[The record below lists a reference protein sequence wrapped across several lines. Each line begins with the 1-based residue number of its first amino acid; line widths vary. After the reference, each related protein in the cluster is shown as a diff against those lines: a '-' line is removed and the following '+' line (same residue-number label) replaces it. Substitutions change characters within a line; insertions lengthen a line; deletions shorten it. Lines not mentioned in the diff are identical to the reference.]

1 MKRGLTSRLPAGRR
15 TLARLTLGAWGL
27 WGAAASLSLSLG
39 AGCSDGR
46 GTQGLSPAAPAQA
59 AADGERVLPVSAYV
73 VHRDTAAGLP
83 NLAWLEAKR
92 PVAPGT
98 PAAEVAWATL
108 RGLPAAYKLDAAALR
123 SASLVSVHDTGN
135 GPLIASFTQ
144 KVEDRDVFG
153 SRMAITL
160 DRHSQPQ
167 LASGHL
173 VPAVRPLSTQFV
185 LDEAEAAAAALR
197 GLTAVTVERT
207 ENKGREAGGYTAL
220 TLVGSTGGVVLNAPA
235 RAKQVFFP
243 SRAGLIPAYYVEL
256 DVSRSDG
263 QDARMYSL
271 VIDATDGRV
280 LFQNDLTASDSFTY
294 RVYADD
300 SGAFLPFDGPQG
312 TAYTP
317 HPTGNRDKSAP
328 ANVPA
333 KLVKLQ
339 NAPFSKNDPWL
350 DAGATEAKGNNV
362 WAYADIAAP
371 DGYGMG
377 DVNLPT
383 SAAGTFDYTV
393 DPDTDASKSNEAI
406 HAVTTQLFYTL
417 NFMHDFFYDPGWNE
431 AAYNPQAKNFGRG
444 GTEGDAIKAE
454 AQDNSGRNNANASTP
469 ADGRSPRIQMYLFDN
484 SSSQS
489 QITAPMELAAD
500 LDSGGASFG
509 PGTFSLTGDLV
520 LVDDG
525 VVSTMMGGA
534 VTDGCETPFKNAAA
548 LAGKI
553 AVVDRGACNFVLKV
567 KNAQTQ
573 GAAAVVVVN
582 NVAGAGAMGMT
593 GTDATVT
600 IPSVGISKEDGDKI
614 KAKLAA
620 GSTVSVTLKVQKYV
634 RDGSLDTTI
643 VSHEWG
649 HVLSNRLIGNGNG
662 LTNLQGRGMG
672 EGWSDFVALLT
683 ITRPEDAMAP
693 SNAGWNGVFPVGT
706 HALAAPGNY
715 AYYDGIRRY
724 PYSADLKKNP
734 LTYRMIEDGVALPMT
749 PKPAFGADG
758 SDNSEVHNTGEVW
771 SAMLFECYTGLL
783 RDTARFT
790 FEQANRRMR
799 DILVASLKITP
810 AAPTVL
816 EARDAVLAAAR
827 TIDPR
832 DFQICWDG
840 FAKRGAGMGAK
851 GPDRGTA
858 GNKGVSESYMVGGDV
873 EIAEIK
879 LDQSSTD
886 CDHDD
891 VLDPGESGKLTITLR
906 NIGAKDLADTTVQ
919 VSSNNPAVTI
929 KSGSAKAAKLEPYK
943 TTQLTFEL
951 AMARDA
957 KPLTAFDLKIDV
969 TDPALMAGRVVTQTY
984 QGLGSYDDVAASS
997 ATEGFDARTSD
1008 WTPSSDSRLDDSQPW
1023 ERRFT
1028 RGNGVWHGFDID
1040 GPADNTVVSPAIQLG
1055 SVGPFGLTI
1064 KHRYDFEKDGAQN
1077 FDGGIIEVSDDEG
1090 KSWIDV
1096 GAFITQGGY
1105 NGKLEKS
1112 TSNPLSERQAFTG
1125 RSTGYL
1131 DGDKPGY
1138 TSTVL
1143 TLSDAYKAK
1152 TVRLRFRI
1160 GSDDAAGAEG
1170 WDVDEIAW
1178 TGLRGTPFSARREHR
1193 GKCVGS
1199 ALTVSAMAAPMAA
1212 PGTSVQLTATAMGG
1226 DGEVSFEWTQTAGPS
1241 VQLTGAVT
1249 ASASFVAPEVTEPT
1263 KLVFQ
1268 VVARDRL
1275 AQSDPAVVEIQV
1287 GSAADKDGGCSF
1299 VGATGAT
1306 SSAGSLLGLAL
1317 AGSALV
1323 IRRRRRR

>member
-1 MKRGLTSRLPAGRR
+1 V
-15 TLARLTLGAWGL
+15 
-27 WGAAASLSLSLG
+27 SLG
-39 AGCSDGR
+39 ASGCSDGR
-46 GTQGLSPAAPAQA
+46 EAPPAPPAQA
-59 AADGERVLPVSAYV
+59 AAAGGRVLPVSAYV
-73 VHRDTAAGLP
+73 VHRDKAAGLP
-83 NLAWLEAKR
+83 NLAWLQAKR
-92 PVAPGT
+92 EVAPGE

-108 RGLPAAYKLDAAALR
+108 RGLPAAYKLGEPALR
-123 SASLVSVHDTGN
+123 SAALQSVHDTGN
-135 GPLIASFTQ
+135 GPLIVSFTQ
-144 KVEDRDVFG
+144 QVEGREVFG
-153 SRMAITL
+153 GRIALAL

-173 VPAVRPLSTQFV
+173 LPEVRPISTQFV
-185 LDEAEAAAAALR
+185 LDEAAAAAAALR
-197 GLTAVTVERT
+197 GLTQATVDRAEKQGP
-207 ENKGREAGGYTAL
+207 ESGGYTAL
-220 TLVGSTGGVVLNAPA
+220 SLVGSTGGVTLNAPA
-235 RAKQVFFP
+235 RSKQVFFP
-243 SRAGLIPAYYVEL
+243 TRAGLVPAYYVEL

-263 QDARMYSL
+263 QDARMYSF
-271 VIDATDGRV
+271 VVDAADGRV

-300 SGAFLPFDGPQG
+300 SGAFRPYDGPQG
-312 TAYTP
+312 TDFTP
-317 HPTGNRDKSAP
+317 HPTGMRDKTAP
-328 ANVPA
+328 PNVPS

-350 DAGATEAKGNNV
+350 DAGATEARGNNV

-371 DGYGMG
+371 DGFGMG
-377 DVNLPT
+377 DVSLPT

-393 DPDTDASKSNEAI
+393 DPDTDPAKSNDAI

-431 AAYNPQAKNFGRG
+431 ASYNPQAKNFGRG

-489 QITAPMELAAD
+489 KITAPMELAAD
-500 LDSGGASFG
+500 LESGGASFG
-509 PGTFSLTGDLV
+509 PAAFTISGDVV

-525 VVSTMMGGA
+525 MVSTMMGA
-534 VTDGCETPFKNAAA
+534 SISDGCETPFKNAAA

-553 AVVDRGACNFVLKV
+553 AVIDRGGCNFVLKV

-573 GAAAVVVVN
+573 GAAAVIVVN

-593 GTDATVT
+593 GTDATIT

-620 GSTVSVTLKVQKYV
+620 AATISVTLKVQKYV
-634 RDGSLDTTI
+634 RDGSLDTSI

-662 LTNLQGRGMG
+662 LVNLQGRGMG

-683 ITRPEDAMAP
+683 LTRPEDATAA
-693 SNAGWNGVFPVGT
+693 SNAGWNGVFPVGS
-706 HALAAPGNY
+706 HALAAPGSY

-734 LTYRMIEDGVALPMT
+734 LTYKMIEDGVALPAD

-758 SDNSEVHNTGEVW
+758 SSNSEVHNTGEVW

-790 FEQANRRMR
+790 FDQANRRMR
-799 DILVASLKITP
+799 DILVASLKLTP

-832 DFQICWDG
+832 DFLICWEG

-858 GNKGVSESYMVGGDV
+858 GNKGVVESYKVGGDV
-873 EIAEIK
+873 EIAEVK
-879 LDQSSTD
+879 LDQSGTD
-886 CDHDD
+886 CDRDD
-891 VLDPGESGKLTITLR
+891 VLDPGESGKLTLTLR
-906 NIGAKDLADTTVQ
+906 NVGTKDLDDTTVT
-919 VSSNNPAVTI
+919 VTSNNPAV
-929 KSGSAKAAKLEPYK
+929 KVKAGSAKASKLEPYK
-943 TTQLTFEL
+943 TTQLSFVVE
-951 AMARDA
+951 MARDA
-957 KPLTAFDLKIDV
+957 RPLTAFDLKIDV
-969 TDPALMAGRVVTQTY
+969 TDPALPAGRVVTQTY

-1008 WTPSSDSRLDDSQPW
+1008 WSPISDSRLDDSQPW
-1023 ERRFT
+1023 QRRFV
-1028 RGNGVWHGFDID
+1028 RGNGAWHGFDVD
-1040 GPADNTVVSPAIQLG
+1040 GPADNTVVSPAIELG
-1055 SVGPFGLTI
+1055 SAGPLGLVI
-1064 KHRYDFEKDGAQN
+1064 KHRYDFEKDGAQS
-1077 FDGGIIEVSDDEG
+1077 FDGGVIEISDDDG
-1090 KSWIDV
+1090 KTWKDA
-1096 GAFITQGGY
+1096 GAFIKQGGY
-1105 NGKLEKS
+1105 TGKLEKS
-1112 TSNPLSERQAFTG
+1112 NSNPLSERQAFTG
-1125 RSTGYL
+1125 RSSGYL

-1138 TSTVL
+1138 TTTAL
-1143 TLSDAYKAK
+1143 ELPDAYKGK
-1152 TVRLRFRI
+1152 SIRLRFRI
-1160 GSDDAAGAEG
+1160 GSDDAAGGEG
-1170 WDVDEIAW
+1170 WDVDELAW
-1178 TGLRGTPFSARREHR
+1178 TGLRGTPFPTRREHR

-1199 ALTVSAMAAPMAA
+1199 TLTVTAMAAPMAA
-1212 PGTSVQLTATAMGG
+1212 PGASVQLTASAMGG
-1226 DGEVSFEWTQTAGPS
+1226 DGEVSFEWTQTAGPP
-1241 VQLTGAVT
+1241 VQLSGQGT
-1249 ASASFVAPEVTEPT
+1249 ASASFVAPEVSEPT
-1263 KLVFQ
+1263 RLVFQ

-1275 AQSDPAVVEIQV
+1275 AMSEPATVEIQV
-1287 GSAADKDGGCSF
+1287 GMDAAKGCSF
-1299 VGATGAT
+1299 VGPLGATGAT
-1306 SSAGSLLGLAL
+1306 GAASPLLGLVV
-1317 AGSALV
+1317 AGGALV